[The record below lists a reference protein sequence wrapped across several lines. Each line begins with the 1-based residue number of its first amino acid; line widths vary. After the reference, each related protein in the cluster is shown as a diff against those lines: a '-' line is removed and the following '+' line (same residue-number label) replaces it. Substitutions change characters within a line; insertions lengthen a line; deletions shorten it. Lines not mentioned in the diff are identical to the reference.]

1 MKCSEYLD
9 IYNASVNIDFCKAN
23 LLLRS
28 EKKYMLPW
36 RDRKA
41 LVLVAWLLTK
51 AVNILGRM
59 LERHTGEV
67 EEKAKNNNLD

>member
-28 EKKYMLPW
+28 EKRFGLPW

-41 LVLVAWLLTK
+41 LLLAAWLLCK
-51 AVNILGRM
+51 AVNVLGRV
-59 LERHTGEV
+59 LERNTGEIK
-67 EEKAKNNNLD
+67 EKVKNNKMD